1 MLRCHFSTSVLGFVV
16 MENCNQRLVSSIQ
29 CKYLN
34 TIFEY
39 NDIVI
44 FIYSNYPFHQNTK
57 SSDTKCFTPS
67 IKCFFI
73 WIKRL
78 MYMKITM
85 PLHSNL
91 AFRNLQCRKH
101 WKSHVSFDSFL
112 AVCTEIFAVQTK
124 LCYICGWFFHI
135 FIGKKIRIKLSKLSN
150 WHFFHFG

>member
-1 MLRCHFSTSVLGFVV
+1 MRQKQLTSEKSILYTSQSSMVYMYCFCLFVQKCSRIIHLFTQCCDVIFRQVFLGFVV

-101 WKSHVSFDSFL
+101 
-112 AVCTEIFAVQTK
+112 
-124 LCYICGWFFHI
+124 
-135 FIGKKIRIKLSKLSN
+135 
-150 WHFFHFG
+150 

>member
-1 MLRCHFSTSVLGFVV
+1 MRQKQLTSEKSILYTSQSSMVYMYCYCLFVQKCSRIIHLFTQCCDVIFRQVFLGFVV

-67 IKCFFI
+67 IQRVINGESRKLTPTVKDLLFLAC
-73 WIKRL
+73 
-78 MYMKITM
+78 
-85 PLHSNL
+85 L
-91 AFRNLQCRKH
+91 AFC
-101 WKSHVSFDSFL
+101 VVTFEP
-112 AVCTEIFAVQTK
+112 VMI
-124 LCYICGWFFHI
+124 
-135 FIGKKIRIKLSKLSN
+135 
-150 WHFFHFG
+150 